1 MSVNTSGSGAGG
13 DGRGEKGDGDGWTT
27 VTKKAKLNRN
37 RNKGSDA
44 ESEESSS
51 KTFRIVKDGQ
61 QEIVKCFRNGK
72 RAFYGKDGNKYCCI
86 CSTNRD
92 HYGATCPG
100 FFCHKCHEYGHWA
113 KGCTTKLKCS
123 FCGDAEHSVDECPR
137 GGRSFSMATKR
148 PSTETASSGP
158 AKRVSATAVAPPAA
172 VGSGISYS
180 SALSR
185 KPIQTTGESIGSFL
199 DLFKGYDTQD
209 FDGQLARL
217 DSQEQEVRQRFE
229 EKMAA
234 LEAKR
239 REVLRNK
246 RNANKLS
253 SLLAQLKEVQADMV
267 DGSDEESTLQVDS
280 TGTVVEV
287 KGERVIV
294 NVGSSEGRSSSTA
307 PSSTA
312 VGVTTGFVAIDA
324 VSVDG
329 IGSLGESSTVPGRAT
344 VGDATGPEAMDTGGV
359 SRTRSLDNGDRRLG
373 AAIGGDFGSTN
384 VISRTRSNSDSE
396 LELIS
401 KNPLNWYDDE

>member
-1 MSVNTSGSGAGG
+1 
-13 DGRGEKGDGDGWTT
+13 
-27 VTKKAKLNRN
+27 
-37 RNKGSDA
+37 
-44 ESEESSS
+44 
-51 KTFRIVKDGQ
+51 
-61 QEIVKCFRNGK
+61 
-72 RAFYGKDGNKYCCI
+72 
-86 CSTNRD
+86 
-92 HYGATCPG
+92 
-100 FFCHKCHEYGHWA
+100 
-113 KGCTTKLKCS
+113 
-123 FCGDAEHSVDECPR
+123 
-137 GGRSFSMATKR
+137 MATKR

-199 DLFKGYDTQD
+199 DQFKGYDTQD

-294 NVGSSEGRSSSTA
+294 NVGSSEGR
-307 PSSTA
+307 
-312 VGVTTGFVAIDA
+312 
-324 VSVDG
+324 
-329 IGSLGESSTVPGRAT
+329 
-344 VGDATGPEAMDTGGV
+344 
-359 SRTRSLDNGDRRLG
+359 
-373 AAIGGDFGSTN
+373 
-384 VISRTRSNSDSE
+384 
-396 LELIS
+396 
-401 KNPLNWYDDE
+401 